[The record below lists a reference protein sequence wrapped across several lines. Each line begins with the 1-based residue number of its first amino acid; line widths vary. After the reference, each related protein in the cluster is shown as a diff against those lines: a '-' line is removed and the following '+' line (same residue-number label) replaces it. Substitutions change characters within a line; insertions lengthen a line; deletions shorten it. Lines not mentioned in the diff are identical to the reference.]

1 MSDPAP
7 RSSGRSDSAQ
17 PVAARRDAGHRV
29 VRVGP
34 DRYCPPCCRTL
45 HHPSFLELNA
55 FHDVASNICMA
66 HCQRRHRP
74 ASLALVFFV
83 KCLPKR
89 GEKCLSGLR
98 FGCIFE
104 LEGVLVKS
112 RAAEH
117 KMSWLRLAEER
128 GEPTPPEMVGRCSLN
143 LVRPR
148 VDRALL
154 PR

>member
-1 MSDPAP
+1 VHNP
-7 RSSGRSDSAQ
+7 
-17 PVAARRDAGHRV
+17 
-29 VRVGP
+29 
-34 DRYCPPCCRTL
+34 L
-45 HHPSFLELNA
+45 
-55 FHDVASNICMA
+55 
-66 HCQRRHRP
+66 
-74 ASLALVFFV
+74 
-83 KCLPKR
+83 
-89 GEKCLSGLR
+89 LR
-98 FGCIFE
+98 AEMLGTGWFGCIFE